1 MNTSPFSRREFL
13 KTGSN
18 GFGYL
23 AFAALAQQQALRAN
37 PLAAEGPLAPKAPH
51 FAQRAKHVI
60 FLCMQGA
67 PSHVDTFDYKPKLIA
82 DTGKQA
88 PSVAGRYGQAKLMA
102 PLWKFNRHGKSGMWM
117 SELVPNIA
125 KHADELCV
133 INSMAT
139 DLPAHPQAFSQLHT
153 GTTQFVR
160 PSLGS
165 WALYGLGTSNEN
177 LPGFITINPP
187 GNATRTYG
195 SAFLPAIYQGTKI
208 GGNGLPGGGGAQ
220 RRFGGG
226 MDQATVSNIKN
237 NRYTTEAQRTQL
249 DLVQALNK
257 SRMAQD
263 GGVSA
268 EVEGVI
274 ESYELAFRMQAE
286 VPKVMDLN
294 KENAATQAL
303 YGIGDQA
310 TDTFGKQCLMARKF
324 VEAGVRFIEITH
336 GNWDQHFNLKAQL
349 ERNTGEIDK
358 PVAGLLTDLKQ
369 RGLLKD
375 TLVIWGGEFGRT
387 PHSQGDDGRDH
398 NNKGFTMWMAGGGVK
413 GGMNYGM
420 TDDYGYEAVENKMHI
435 HDWHATVLALMGLDH
450 EKLTYRYA
458 GRDFR
463 LTDVYGTVAKEIIA

>member
-1 MNTSPFSRREFL
+1 MNTPPFSRREFL

-23 AFAALAQQQALRAN
+23 AFAALAQQQMLRAN
-37 PLAAEGPLAPKAPH
+37 TQSAGPLAPKAPH

-67 PSHVDTFDYKPKLIA
+67 PSHVDTFDYKPKLVA
-82 DTGKQA
+82 DAGKPA
-88 PSVAGRYGQAKLMA
+88 PSAAGRYGSARLM
-102 PLWKFNRHGKSGMWM
+102 PPQWKFSRQGKSGLWM
-117 SELVPNIA
+117 SELWPNLA
-125 KHADELCV
+125 KHADKLCV
-133 INSMAT
+133 LNSMAT
-139 DLPAHPQAFSQLHT
+139 DLPAHPQAFTQLHT

-160 PSLGS
+160 PSLGAWS
-165 WALYGLGTSNEN
+165 LYGLGTLNEN
-177 LPGFITINPP
+177 LPGFITVNPP
-187 GNATRTYG
+187 GNATRSYG

-208 GGNGLPGGGGAQ
+208 GGNGLPGGGAFV

-226 MDQATVSNIKN
+226 EMASVANIKN
-237 NRYTTEAQRTQL
+237 SRYTTEEQRTQL

-257 SRMAQD
+257 STMQHG

-286 VPKVMDLN
+286 VPKVMDLS
-294 KENAATQAL
+294 KETAATQVL

-336 GNWDQHFNLKAQL
+336 GNWDQHFNLKTAL
-349 ERNTGEIDK
+349 ERNCNAIDK
-358 PVAGLLTDLKQ
+358 PVAGLLADLQ
-369 RGLLKD
+369 SRGLLKD

-398 NNKGFTMWMAGGGVK
+398 NNKGFTMWMAGGGVR
-413 GGMNYGM
+413 GGMNYGA
-420 TDDYGYEAVENKMHI
+420 TDDYGYEAVFNKMHI

-450 EKLTYRYA
+450 ERLTYRYA

-463 LTDVYGTVAKEIIA
+463 LTDVYGTVAKEIMG

>member
-1 MNTSPFSRREFL
+1 MNAPLSHRRDFL
-13 KTGSN
+13 KTTSS

-23 AFAALAQQQALRAN
+23 AFAALAHQQALRAN
-37 PLAAEGPLAPKAPH
+37 PAAGPLMPKQPH
-51 FAQRAKHVI
+51 FTPRAKHVI

-82 DTGKQA
+82 DAGKSA
-88 PSVAGRYGQAKLMA
+88 PSVAGRYGTAKLM
-102 PLWKFNRHGKSGMWM
+102 PPQWKFGQHGKSGLWM
-117 SELVPNIA
+117 SELWPNLA
-125 KHADELCV
+125 KHADDLCML
-133 INSMAT
+133 NSMAT
-139 DLPAHPQAFSQLHT
+139 DLPAHPQAFTQLHT

-160 PSLGS
+160 PSLGA
-165 WALYGLGTSNEN
+165 WTLYGLGTQNQN
-177 LPGFITINPP
+177 LPGFVTINPP
-187 GNATRTYG
+187 GNATRTFG
-195 SAFLPAIYQGTKI
+195 SAFLPAIYQGTKV
-208 GGNGLPGGGGAQ
+208 GGPTIPGLPAALG

-226 MDQATVSNIKN
+226 MDQATVANIKN
-237 NRYTTEAQRTQL
+237 SRFNTEAQRAQL
-249 DLVQALNK
+249 DLVQSLNK
-257 SRMAQD
+257 STMQQG

-286 VPKVMDLN
+286 VPKVMDLT
-294 KENAATQAL
+294 KETEATKAL
-303 YGIGDQA
+303 YGIGDGES
-310 TDTFGKQCLMARKF
+310 DTFGKQCLMARKF

-336 GNWDQHFNLKAQL
+336 GNWDQHFGLKAGL
-349 ERNTGEIDK
+349 ERNCNQVDK
-358 PVAGLLTDLKQ
+358 PVAGLLADLKA

-420 TDDYGYEAVENKMHI
+420 TDDYGYEAVLNKMHI

-450 EKLTYRYA
+450 ERLTYRYA

-463 LTDVYGTVAKEIIA
+463 LTDVYGTVVKEIMA

>member
-1 MNTSPFSRREFL
+1 MNTSSFSRRDFL

-37 PLAAEGPLAPKAPH
+37 SLAASPLAPKAPH

-82 DTGKQA
+82 DSGKSA

-102 PLWKFNRHGKSGMWM
+102 PPWKFNRHGKSGLMI
-117 SELVPNIA
+117 SELLPNLA
-125 KHADELCV
+125 KHADDLC
-133 INSMAT
+133 ILNSMAT

-160 PSLGS
+160 PSLGA
-165 WALYGLGTSNEN
+165 WALYGLGTTNEN

-195 SAFLPAIYQGTKI
+195 SAFLPAIYQGTKV
-208 GGNGLPGGGGAQ
+208 GGNDLPGGGAAA

-226 MDQATVSNIKN
+226 MDQATISNIKN
-237 NRYTTEAQRTQL
+237 NRYDTDAQRTQL

-257 SRMAQD
+257 SRMQQD
-263 GGVSA
+263 GGVSP

-286 VPKVMDLN
+286 VPKVMDLS
-294 KENAATQAL
+294 KETTATQAL
-303 YGIGDQA
+303 YGIGDGE
-310 TDTFGKQCLMARKF
+310 TDAFGKQCLMARKF

-336 GNWDQHFNLKAQL
+336 GNWDQHFGLKAGL
-349 ERNTGEIDK
+349 ERNTNAIDK
-358 PVAGLLTDLKQ
+358 PIAGLLADLKS

-413 GGMNYGM
+413 GGMNYGA

-450 EKLTYRYA
+450 ERLTYRYA

-463 LTDVYGTVAKEIIA
+463 LTDVYGSVAKEIMA